1 MKASP
6 KTPQERWE
14 DNKERCKQVMSATIA
29 ELTGREDQMARNLC
43 NEMAET
49 GIMDFDGVAS
59 ALQPDGNVD
68 FSNPFAKRIADF
80 LTGKGF
86 KTGEAQAIVAA
97 VSEFAASTL
106 LMEGPK
112 EV

>member
-14 DNKERCKQVMSATIA
+14 DNKERCKEVMSATIS
-29 ELTGREDQMARNLC
+29 ELTGRDDNMARSLC
-43 NEMAET
+43 TEMADT

-59 ALQPDGNVD
+59 ALQPDGVVD
-68 FSNPFAKRIADF
+68 FNNLSARRISDF
-80 LTGKGF
+80 LVGKGF
-86 KTGEAQAIVAA
+86 KTSEAQAIVTA

-112 EV
+112 